1 MMKIFFAF
9 LKKKFLECFANDF
22 SVKEDLLKIRIKFIF
37 FCFCVLG
44 FIYSFKFFYS
54 IFFFE
59 SFSKNSFANSALEPK
74 IFRRNIYDRNSVLL
88 ASSIPV
94 TSIAINP
101 SNIFDKLEAIKAIV
115 KIFPDLSSEHLFKSF
130 SSGKKFVWIKRN
142 ILPEEEKLVNEAGI
156 PGLIFEKE
164 FMRIYPHSNVA
175 SFVLGYVDIDQNGI
189 AGVEKS
195 FNDFLFLNDLYLS
208 IDIRIQNIAF
218 NTLKK
223 HVKLRKADGGILIIT
238 DLKKSEI
245 LASVSLPDFNPH
257 YPSKYKNE
265 ELFNRASLGVY
276 ELGSIWKPMTVASG
290 LDSKVIKIDDKFDIT
305 PPLRIGKNS
314 INDFVPPKD
323 PIVDIKEILKRS
335 SNIGTSKIALK
346 MGANLQKEYFKK
358 FGFFDPLDLGI
369 PEVSK
374 NIFPRRIPDIA
385 VATMSYGH
393 GFAIT
398 PMHFIMA
405 FSSLVNDGKL
415 CKLSFIKR
423 GIENGFLFSVFDEN
437 IICHEVI
444 SKKVSNQM
452 RGLLRSVVEDGGS
465 RRADAKLGQIDNYCV
480 GGKAGTAIKLK
491 NGRYTRLEDLTSF
504 VGAFPMYDPRYV
516 IFVNLDT
523 PRGSNRF
530 ENTGAFTAAPLAK
543 DFLDQILPLLDLK
556 IEQERCFFD

>member
-1 MMKIFFAF
+1 MKDFFLF
-9 LKKKFLECFANDF
+9 LKKKILECFSNDF

-37 FCFCVLG
+37 FCFCSLG

-54 IFFFE
+54 IFFVDNVVK
-59 SFSKNSFANSALEPK
+59 SSNVNSFAESKL
-74 IFRRNIYDRNSVLL
+74 FRRNIYDRNGVLI

-101 SNIFDKLEAIKAIV
+101 NHIFDRDEAIKSII
-115 KIFPDLSSEHLFKSF
+115 KIFPELSYDGLLKSF

-142 ILPEEEKLVNEAGI
+142 ILPEDERLINQAGI
-156 PGLIFEKE
+156 PGLIFERE

-175 SFVLGYVDIDQNGI
+175 SFVLGYVDVDQNGI
-189 AGVEKS
+189 AGVEKN

-218 NTLKK
+218 NALKK
-223 HVKLRKADGGILIIT
+223 HVKLRNADGGIIIIA

-257 YPSKYKNE
+257 YPSRYKEE
-265 ELFNRASLGVY
+265 ELFNRASLGTY
-276 ELGSIWKPMTVASG
+276 ELGSIWKPMTVASA
-290 LDSKVIKIDDKFDIT
+290 LDAKVIKIDDKFDIT
-305 PPLRIGKNS
+305 PPLRIGRNS
-314 INDFVPPKD
+314 INDFVPPRD

-358 FGFFDPLDLGI
+358 FGFFDSLDIGI

-374 NIFPRRIPDIA
+374 NIFPKKIPDIS

-405 FSSLVNDGKL
+405 FASIVNGGKL

-423 GIENGFLFSVFDEN
+423 GTNNGLLSSAFDDK
-437 IICHEVI
+437 IVCHEVI

-452 RGLLRSVVEDGGS
+452 RGLLRAVVEHGGS
-465 RRADAKLGQIDNYCV
+465 RRADAKLGEIDNYCV
-480 GGKAGTAIKLK
+480 GGKAGTAIKIK
-491 NGRYTRLEDLTSF
+491 NGKYTRLEDLTSF
-504 VGAFPMYDPRYV
+504 VGAFPMYDPQYV

-523 PRGSNRF
+523 PRGANRF
-530 ENTGAFTAAPLAK
+530 ENTGAFAAAPIAK
-543 DFLDQILPLLDLK
+543 DFIDQILPILELK
-556 IEQERCFFD
+556 IEREKCFFD